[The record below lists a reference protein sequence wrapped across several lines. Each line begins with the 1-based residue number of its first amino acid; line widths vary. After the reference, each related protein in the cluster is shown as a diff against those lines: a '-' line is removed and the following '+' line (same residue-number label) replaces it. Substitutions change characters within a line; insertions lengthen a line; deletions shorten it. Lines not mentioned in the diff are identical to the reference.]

1 MRKTA
6 PAESTRHTWGEAIG
20 VYLHRRVAVMFLL
33 GFSAGLP
40 YQFTASTLQALLT
53 ESGVSLEEIGLFGL
67 VAIAY
72 AWKFVWAPAIDGIP
86 IPVLSR
92 VLGHRRAWLLLIQIA
107 LGGVIA
113 AMGWIDPATNKL
125 ALAAVAVAVAFLS
138 ASQDIVIDAFRIE
151 SIPEDELAAGTANY
165 NAAYRV
171 AMLVSFTGAVSLVTA
186 LEAYGFSK
194 TEAWGW
200 GFVVMASLILIG
212 ILGTLLAR
220 EDWAAQAP
228 LFQRSA
234 AERFR
239 TAVIEPFSGFLK
251 KDLWWAMLLFVV
263 LFKLGDAF
271 TSELRTT
278 FFLKMGFEK
287 ATYAAIQWPA
297 GFFSLLIGGYIGGIM
312 VNRFGLMPSLWAA
325 GIAQMLTNL
334 VFIWPALALPGIAAD
349 IGIAQPDGRL
359 ALTFAA
365 LDGGGLA
372 AWHATAA
379 LFGSI
384 AIENFATGIGGVIFI
399 AYMSHLCSDRAYTA
413 TQYALLSSLSN
424 QARVVLSAPSG
435 FVASGLGWVWYYV
448 IGTALA
454 LPGLALLWWLW
465 NREKRAE
472 ARTAQPPLPEGA
484 IEARVVSD

>member
-1 MRKTA
+1 MSDTA
-6 PAESTRHTWGEAIG
+6 AKPVHTWREAIG
-20 VYLHRRVAVMFLL
+20 AYLHRRVAVMFLL

-53 ESGVSLEEIGLFGL
+53 ESGVSLEEIGLFGR
-67 VAIAY
+67 VAVAY

-86 IPVLSR
+86 IPGLSR
-92 VLGHRRAWLLLIQIA
+92 LLGHRRAWLLLIQIA
-107 LGGVIA
+107 LGCAIA
-113 AMGWIDPATNKL
+113 TMGWIDPATDRL
-125 ALAAVAVAVAFLS
+125 ALAGIAVLVAFLS

-151 SIPEDELAAGTANY
+151 SLPENEMAAGTANY

-171 AMLVSFTGAVSLVTA
+171 AMLVSFTGAVALVAA
-186 LEAYGFSK
+186 LESYGFSK

-200 GFVVMASLILIG
+200 GFTVMASLVAIG
-212 ILGTLLAR
+212 VLGTLLAR
-220 EDWAAQAP
+220 EEWAAQAKM
-228 LFQRSA
+228 FQRSA

-239 TAVIEPFSGFLK
+239 TAVVEPFSGFFK

-297 GFFSLLIGGYIGGIM
+297 GFFSLLIGGYIGGM
-312 VNRFGLMPSLWAA
+312 LVNRFGLMPALWAA

-334 VFIWPALALPGIAAD
+334 IFIWPALVLPAIAAD
-349 IGIAQPDGRL
+349 IGVAQADG
-359 ALTFAA
+359 AKVLTFTA
-365 LDGGGLA
+365 LDAGGFA

-379 LFGSI
+379 LFGSV
-384 AIENFATGIGGVIFI
+384 AIENFATGVGGVIFI

-424 QARVVLSAPSG
+424 QARVMLAAPSG
-435 FVASGLGWVWYYV
+435 FVAAGLGWVWYYV
-448 IGTALA
+448 IGTVLA

-465 NREKRAE
+465 NRENRM
-472 ARTAQPPLPEGA
+472 AQANGAATPPVA
-484 IEARVVSD
+484 KD